1 MDESY
6 DTAEDLLVRNRTLLE
21 KLSKELIEVE
31 TVDANHLMRLI
42 EEYAVDEIQVDG
54 PSQTAIRT
62 ATGSRCTTLRN
73 LAIQSGS
80 GTVLWD
86 PAPFSWAS
94 ST

>member
-21 KLSKELIEVE
+21 KLRKELIEVE

-54 PSQTAIRT
+54 P
-62 ATGSRCTTLRN
+62 RN
-73 LAIQSGS
+73 GHPD
-80 GTVLWD
+80 GHRE
-86 PAPFSWAS
+86 
-94 ST
+94 